1 MKTDFDI
8 LVVGGGL
15 VGLTAALACAQ
26 AGFRIGVVDI
36 EKPSAQLA
44 AHHDGRASAISV
56 ASFRMMRA
64 LGVADAL
71 IEKKVRGDD
80 THAGPI
86 RKILVSDGQ
95 AGATPSPLT
104 LFFDSAQIAD
114 ANDGEPLGYMV
125 ENRRMRHAL
134 HAEAKKCEN
143 ITWIAPARI
152 KDIIADDAKTTIV
165 FDDDKTLS
173 ASLLVAADGRN
184 SFVRRKAGIGVMSWP
199 CHQKAIVT
207 TVEHEL
213 PHGDIAHE
221 LFLPAGPF
229 AILPLTGNRAS
240 IVWTETPRAADAAM
254 ALDDESFAAELSRRF
269 GDFLGWVKPIAP
281 RWCYPLSF
289 QHAKTYVGERLVL
302 VGDAAHAIHP
312 IAGQGFNMGM
322 RDGAA
327 LAEILVQARAEGR
340 DLGDGFVLAQFEA
353 WRKFDNTALT
363 LACDMFNRLF
373 SNNIAPVKHARR
385 IGLSVVDKLPPVRQF
400 FMKEASGQ
408 IGDLP
413 PLLRGEAYKR
423 RGGSGSERPGNI
435 KRRGGSGSERP
446 GNIKR
451 RGGSGSDRPGG
462 VVL

>member
-8 LVVGGGL
+8 LIVGGGL
-15 VGLTAALACAQ
+15 VGLTVALACGQ

-36 EKPSAQLA
+36 EKPSEQLA
-44 AHHDGRASAISV
+44 ESHDGRASAIAT

-71 IEKKVRGDD
+71 VEGDD

-86 RKILVSDGQ
+86 NKILVSDGQ
-95 AGATPSPLT
+95 AGAAPSPLT
-104 LFFDSAQIAD
+104 LFFDSAQIAE

-134 HAEAKKCEN
+134 HGQTKKQDN
-143 ITWIAPARI
+143 ITWIAPARVS
-152 KDIIADDAKTTIV
+152 DIETSGAKTTIT
-165 FDDDKTLS
+165 FEDGKSLS

-184 SFVRRKAGIGVMSWP
+184 SFVRRKAGIGVTSWP

-213 PHGDIAHE
+213 PHEGIAHE

-240 IVWTETPRAADAAM
+240 IVWTERPRAADAAM
-254 ALDDESFAAELSRRF
+254 ALDTEKFAAELARRF
-269 GDFLGWVKPIAP
+269 GDFLGWVKPVAP

-289 QHAKTYVGERLVL
+289 QHANTYVGERLVL

-312 IAGQGFNMGM
+312 IAGQGFNMGL
-322 RDGAA
+322 RDAAA

-340 DLGDGFVLAQFEA
+340 DLGDAFVLAQFES

-373 SNNIAPVKHARR
+373 SNNIAPIKHARR
-385 IGLSVVDKLPPVRQF
+385 MGLDIVDKLPPVRAF

-413 PLLRGEAYKR
+413 PLLRGEAY
-423 RGGSGSERPGNI
+423 I
-435 KRRGGSGSERP
+435 
-446 GNIKR
+446 
-451 RGGSGSDRPGG
+451 
-462 VVL
+462 